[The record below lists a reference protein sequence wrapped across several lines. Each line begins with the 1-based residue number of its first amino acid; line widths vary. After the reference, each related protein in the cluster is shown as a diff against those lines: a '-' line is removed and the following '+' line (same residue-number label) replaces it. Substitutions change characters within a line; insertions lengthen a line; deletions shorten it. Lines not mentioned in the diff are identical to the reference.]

1 MAIVLSNKM
10 GSWELAKEASLEAQ
24 YPSSSHSFP
33 IIPSRALNLP
43 RTRGIGEAPIAFCHK
58 KTEDTCCG
66 RLLCLCCGVVM
77 SDEP

>member
-33 IIPSRALNLP
+33 IIPSRVLNLP

-58 KTEDTCCG
+58 KKLRTPAVADCFAFAVEW
-66 RLLCLCCGVVM
+66 
-77 SDEP
+77 